1 MSAEEVN
8 GLCHLVAYAAEKREG
23 GKFVGVAV
31 SEKVWHYGIVMSER
45 TVLDN
50 KGKWDSEEAFV
61 EASENR
67 WGEDFDKVYPEIREE
82 EVEIF
87 SSEERR
93 KARNFAKQLL

>member
-1 MSAEEVN
+1 MSTDEVN
-8 GLCHLVAYAAEKREG
+8 GLCHLVAYAAEKMEG

-31 SEKVWHYGIVMSER
+31 SGKVWHYGIVLSDG

-50 KGKWDSEEAFV
+50 KGKWNSEEDFV
-61 EASENR
+61 EVSEER

-82 EVEIF
+82 EIEIF

-93 KARNFAKQLL
+93 KARRFANQIL